1 MCLFCMCHDVS
12 RYYHHIISRYY
23 HHNVVSCSPCTRI
36 CSRLYRGYIESGFE
50 FLFLCS
56 KQGKWYLSLVA
67 TGYVC

>member
-23 HHNVVSCSPCTRI
+23 HHNVSCSPRARM
-36 CSRLYRGYIESGFE
+36 CSRLYRGHIESGFE